1 METALPILFIAIFI
15 AIFIGIF
22 AFVAVK
28 KIHNRRSIEGTIES
42 KRYEPARTVTK
53 TRNHRRS
60 NISRRH
66 DHRHHGYNQ
75 MPEMDIETRT
85 IPEKWVIVI
94 KPSDGSSKVTRE
106 VSEQVYNELHEG
118 DSWSDTKK

>member
-1 METALPILFIAIFI
+1 METALPILFI

-28 KIHNRRSIEGTIES
+28 KIHNRRSIEGTIEG
-42 KRYEPARTVTK
+42 KHYEPARTVTK

-66 DHRHHGYNQ
+66 DRHRHGYNH

>member
-1 METALPILFIAIFI
+1 METALFAAIIVIFI
-15 AIFIGIF
+15 VVFGAIS
-22 AFVAVK
+22 VK
-28 KIHNRRSIEGTIES
+28 KIRNRRSIEGVIEG

-53 TRNHRRS
+53 TRNHRQS

-66 DHRHHGYNQ
+66 DRHRHGYHH

-85 IPEKWVIVI
+85 IPEKWVIVV

-118 DSWSDTKK
+118 DSWSDENPPR